1 MRDLYSY
8 FQVREYA
15 DEKDISKIANRYELY
30 EETKKA
36 LINQRYK
43 GEAVSENLYEDD
55 KWIVIAILNNKAACK
70 LGAEKWC
77 TAVPTSDRYKQKY
90 KIAGDPLYLV
100 VDKENEDVKYQVSF
114 AYLEIRDQDNEVVKN
129 PLGSK
134 LIELVK
140 NSGAFEKYPKSLLHY
155 ERHLENGTK
164 DFSGFRYNAIKQTK
178 INKAT
183 DYEDNHYLQENTMQI
198 QVTKARLQE
207 MINEELKKVLK
218 EEYRPEDNYASP
230 PPPRTAMYKAKKKIG
245 GAVKSAGQ
253 MVGRNLGKLGA
264 AAALGGAMAAAPTAF
279 DKGMDYL
286 ERDRAE
292 QTSRMADY
300 EGSMDVNVSD
310 AVESLYSYPE
320 FTDKTTLQAAVETVL
335 SDNLAP
341 TYENVFPEYERILG
355 SSMKESK
362 RNLSLEDLIIKE
374 LAKMSIT

>member
-1 MRDLYSY
+1 MKYDLEAIIYEELVLELSNRGLLDEG
-8 FQVREYA
+8 FMDKAKKLASTAALGGALALGMGGSAQAANVKAKPAATQTIQA
-15 DEKDISKIANRYELY
+15 DTKFEAGFAIDYLNRYGKLDPSNIDLQKEIAQAQLAIVGKVDVSNLSPKAKIMY
-30 EETKKA
+30 DTSIKTGKKA
-36 LINQRYK
+36 
-43 GEAVSENLYEDD
+43 YEDYKANDD
-55 KWIVIAILNNKAACK
+55 KDLAKSAERGLSTTIGNTK
-70 LGAEKWC
+70 LA
-77 TAVPTSDRYKQKY
+77 
-90 KIAGDPLYLV
+90 
-100 VDKENEDVKYQVSF
+100 N
-114 AYLEIRDQDNEVVKN
+114 YLE
-129 PLGSK
+129 
-134 LIELVK
+134 
-140 NSGAFEKYPKSLLHY
+140 
-155 ERHLENGTK
+155 
-164 DFSGFRYNAIKQTK
+164 
-178 INKAT
+178 
-183 DYEDNHYLQENTMQI
+183 ENTMQI

-335 SDNLAP
+335 ADNLEA